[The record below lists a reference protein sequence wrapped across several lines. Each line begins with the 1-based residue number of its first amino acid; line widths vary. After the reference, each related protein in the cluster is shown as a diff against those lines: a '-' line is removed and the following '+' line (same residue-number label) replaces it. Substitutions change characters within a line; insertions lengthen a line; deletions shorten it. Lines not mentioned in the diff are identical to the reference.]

1 MNILNENT
9 NFVEILSFLIL
20 IMRSFE
26 IIQNLILKKIIFPYI
41 YD

>member
-1 MNILNENT
+1 MNILNENKK
-9 NFVEILSFLIL
+9 FVEILSYLIL

-26 IIQNLILKKIIFPYI
+26 IKQNLILWKIIFPYI

>member
-26 IIQNLILKKIIFPYI
+26 IIRNLIL
-41 YD
+41 